1 MEECFDLFRGDECVS
16 RGASLREAA
25 DLLKIDSLELAL
37 TVIKYER
44 CVVGEFRAVPSNASP
59 QSI

>member
-1 MEECFDLFRGDECVS
+1 MEEGFDLFRGDECVR

-25 DLLKIDSLELAL
+25 DLLKIDSVDLAL
-37 TVIKYER
+37 TIMKYER
-44 CVVGEFRAVPSNASP
+44 CVVGEFRAVPSQASP